1 MYVTYGT
8 NTNSIPE
15 EFWVVF
21 GLIFAIV
28 MFFVLII
35 SVITM
40 IGQWKVF
47 QKAGKPGWAAII
59 PIYNMWVLYEIG
71 GIKPVFC
78 LFTVAGGFLTGF
90 GNTMNFMGQSSGNSI
105 MVLVGLLANLVSIA
119 CSMTGL
125 VFTIMCSLNIAK
137 YFKKSAA
144 FGIGLAFL
152 SFVFYPILGF
162 GKTDKY
168 EKID

>member
-1 MYVTYGT
+1 MENDVW
-8 NTNSIPE
+8 S
-15 EFWVVF
+15 
-21 GLIFAIV
+21 IFAIIILV
-28 MFFVLII
+28 IFLISAVI
-35 SVITM
+35 SIIT
-40 IGQWKVF
+40 IVGEWKTF
-47 QKAGKPGWAAII
+47 TKAGKPGWAAII

-90 GNTMNFMGQSSGNSI
+90 GNTMNLMGQSSGNSI
-105 MVLVGLLANLVSIA
+105 MVLVGLFANLISIA
-119 CSMTGL
+119 CSITGL